1 MAGTFIDSAQSQS
14 RRPSFMGSL
23 EFPVSI
29 YNIYIYIEVIK
40 RYES

>member
-1 MAGTFIDSAQSQS
+1 MAGTSIDSAQSQS

-23 EFPVSI
+23 ELYVSI
-29 YNIYIYIEVIK
+29 YTRHDMK